1 MRLFNKMQEL
11 VPNREAVPICEGAMP
26 RYKPKTQAEIE
37 AMTDQRL
44 FNAHWWK
51 AIIRHDDMV
60 FVLSQQ
66 RPSVLPCET
75 DRYLAGPPVPYY
87 L

>member
-1 MRLFNKMQEL
+1 
-11 VPNREAVPICEGAMP
+11 MP
-26 RYKPKTQAEIE
+26 RYKSKTKVEIE

-60 FVLSQQ
+60 TWKLMQDELERRRVQIFGTHSQ
-66 RPSVLPCET
+66 P
-75 DRYLAGPPVPYY
+75 
-87 L
+87 